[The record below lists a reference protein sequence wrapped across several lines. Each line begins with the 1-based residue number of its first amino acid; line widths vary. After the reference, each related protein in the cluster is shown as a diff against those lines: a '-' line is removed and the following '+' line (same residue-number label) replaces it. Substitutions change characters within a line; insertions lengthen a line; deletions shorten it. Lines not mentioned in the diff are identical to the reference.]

1 MSTSYWPDAY
11 LNKRRHATEAVAML
25 RSGQR
30 IFIGSSCGEPQHL
43 ANTLIGMADRFSD
56 LEIVRL
62 MSISDS
68 PVTRL
73 ANANIYGN
81 FSIRNI
87 YHGSAAAKHLAPSKP
102 YITPIHISAVPGLF
116 LKRQLPLNAAL
127 VQVSP
132 PDDFGWM
139 SLGIS
144 VDIAMAAVQSA
155 DLVIAQVNPKMPR
168 VLGRSFIHVNDVDV
182 VVEKEEPLLTIDDLP
197 EFETAHKIARIVAN
211 LIEDGSTFQLGLG
224 ATPKAIL
231 MALSD
236 KNDLGVHTQFLI
248 DGIMDLV
255 SMGIITNRHKGL
267 NEGKTV
273 ASTAVGTANLYD
285 FIHDNP
291 SIEFYPSDYINN
303 PGVISRH
310 QKMMAVNMV
319 MEMDLTGQ
327 ASVDALPNNYFAGVT
342 SMMDFVRGAALSPNG
357 KSILLIPSTS
367 IDGQSSRIVPAM
379 ESGGVVIPRGDVSYV
394 VSEFGA
400 VNLFGKNL
408 QERATA
414 MISLAHPKFRDELFA
429 RAKELGLM
437 THSRQLGESLRG
449 VYPVGLEETRKYG
462 DQTVT
467 FRPAKPVDD
476 RRIQEHFYNL
486 DKKDVV
492 ARFFHEKTAFL
503 RDDVEAMFETDYI
516 KNLTLLALTGEFGFG
531 NVVGI
536 GAYMIEPK
544 KNIAEVAF
552 SVTRPWQG
560 KGIASVLLLKLAHAA
575 RSNGIKGLAA
585 YTAPDN
591 SGMIKLFK
599 KLPWRVHQSLED
611 GMMILTCH
619 FEERTEDT
627 AEPKTVKQDP
637 IQHS

>member
-1 MSTSYWPDAY
+1 MTTPYWPDAY
-11 LNKRRHATEAVAML
+11 LKKRREASEAIHMI

-43 ANTLIGMADRFSD
+43 ANTLIGMADYFSD

-68 PVTRL
+68 PITRL
-73 ANANIYGN
+73 ANENIYGN

-87 YHGSAAAKHLAPSKP
+87 YHGSATAKHLAPSKP
-102 YITPIHISAVPGLF
+102 YITPINISAVPGLF
-116 LKRQLPLNAAL
+116 LKRQLPLHAAL
-127 VQVSP
+127 VQTSP

-144 VDIAMAAVQSA
+144 VDISMAAVQSA

-197 EFETAHKIARIVAN
+197 EFETAHKIARLVAN

-231 MALSD
+231 MALAG
-236 KNDLGVHTQFLI
+236 KNDLGVHTQFII

-255 SMGIITNRHKGL
+255 SMGVITNRNKGI
-267 NEGKTV
+267 NNGKLV
-273 ASTAVGTANLYD
+273 ASSAVGSTNLYD

-291 SIEFYPSDYINN
+291 SIEFYPSDYVNH
-303 PGVISRH
+303 PGVIAQH
-310 QKMMAVNMV
+310 NKMMSVNMV

-342 SMMDFVRGAALSPNG
+342 SMIDFVRGAAMCPNG

-367 IDGQSSRIVPAM
+367 IDGESTRIVGAM

-429 RAKELGLM
+429 KAKELGLM
-437 THSRQLGESLRG
+437 THSRQLSESLRS
-449 VYPVGLEETRKYG
+449 VYPAGLEEIRRYG

-492 ARFFHEKTAFL
+492 ARFFHEKTSFL
-503 RDDVEAMFETDYI
+503 RDDLEAMFETDYI
-516 KNLTLLALTGEFGFG
+516 KNLTILALTGEFGFG
-531 NVVGI
+531 SVIGI

-552 SVTRPWQG
+552 SVAREWQG

-575 RSNGIKGLAA
+575 KDNGILGLAA

-591 SGMIKLFK
+591 SSMIKLFK
-599 KLPWRVHQSLED
+599 KLPWPVKQSLDD

-619 FEERTEDT
+619 FEET
-627 AEPKTVKQDP
+627 AK
-637 IQHS
+637 

>member
-1 MSTSYWPDAY
+1 MTKHYWPDEYIA
-11 LNKRRHATEAVAML
+11 KRRTAEQAMGMI

-43 ANTLIGMADRFSD
+43 ANTLVQMADHFSD

-68 PVTRL
+68 PITRL
-73 ANANIYGN
+73 ANENIHGN

-87 YHGSAAAKHLAPSKP
+87 YHGSATAKHLASSKP

-116 LKRQLPLNAAL
+116 LKRQLPLHAAL
-127 VQVSP
+127 VQTSP

-144 VDIAMAAVQSA
+144 VDISMAAVQSA

-168 VLGRSFIHVNDVDV
+168 VLGRSFIHVNDVHV
-182 VVEKEEPLLTIDDLP
+182 VVEKEEDLLTIDDLP
-197 EFETAHKIARIVAN
+197 EFETAHKIARMVAN

-236 KNDLGVHTQFLI
+236 KNDLGVHTQFII
-248 DGIMDLV
+248 DGIMDMV
-255 SMGIITNRHKGL
+255 SIGVITNKYKGI
-267 NEGKTV
+267 NNGKLV
-273 ASTAVGTANLYD
+273 ASSAVGSTNLYD

-291 SIEFYPSDYINN
+291 SIEFYPSDYVNH
-303 PGVISRH
+303 PGIIAQH
-310 QKMMAVNMV
+310 NKMMSVNMV

-342 SMMDFVRGAALSPNG
+342 SMIDFVRGAALSPNG

-367 IDGQSSRIVPAM
+367 IDGESSRIVGAM

-414 MISLAHPKFRDELFA
+414 MISLAHPKFRDELFTK
-429 RAKELGLM
+429 AKELGFM

-449 VYPVGLEETRKYG
+449 VYPAGLEEIRRYG

-492 ARFFHEKTAFL
+492 ARFFHEKTCFL
-503 RDDVEAMFETDYI
+503 RDDVEPMCETDYI
-516 KNLTLLALTGEFGFG
+516 KNLTILALTGEFGFG
-531 NVVGI
+531 NVIGI
-536 GAYMIEPK
+536 GAYMIEPR

-552 SVTRPWQG
+552 SVSREWQG

-575 RSNGIKGLAA
+575 KDNGISGLAA
-585 YTAPDN
+585 YTATDN
-591 SGMIKLFK
+591 SSMIKLFK
-599 KLPWRVHQSLED
+599 KLPWPVKQSLDD
-611 GMMILTCH
+611 GMMILTCN
-619 FEERTEDT
+619 FEEAAEDITEIKNPEKKNAT
-627 AEPKTVKQDP
+627 CT
-637 IQHS
+637 

>member
-1 MSTSYWPDAY
+1 MPASYWPDAY
-11 LNKRRHATEAVAML
+11 INKRRDAVEAIRML

-43 ANTLIGMADRFSD
+43 ANTLIQVADHFSD

-68 PVTRL
+68 PITRL
-73 ANANIYGN
+73 AHENYYGN

-87 YHGSAAAKHLAPSKP
+87 YHGSATAKHLAPSKP
-102 YITPIHISAVPGLF
+102 YITPVNISAVPNLF

-144 VDIAMAAVQSA
+144 VDISMAAVQSA

-168 VLGRSFIHVNDVDV
+168 VLGRSFIHVNEVDV
-182 VVEKEEPLLTIDDLP
+182 VVEKEEPLLTIDSLP
-197 EFETAHKIARIVAN
+197 EFETAHKIARLVAN

-231 MALSD
+231 MALSG
-236 KNDLGVHTQFLI
+236 KNDLGVHTQFII

-255 SMGIITNRHKGL
+255 SMGVITNKYKGT
-267 NEGKTV
+267 NNGKLV
-273 ASTAVGTANLYD
+273 ASSAVGSANLYD

-291 SIEFYPSDYINN
+291 SIEFYPSDYVNN
-303 PGVISRH
+303 PGIISQH
-310 QKMMAVNMV
+310 NKMMSVNMV

-342 SMMDFVRGAALSPNG
+342 SMIDFVRGAAMSPNG
-357 KSILLIPSTS
+357 KTILLIPSTS
-367 IDGQSSRIVPAM
+367 IDGASTRIVGAM
-379 ESGGVVIPRGDVSYV
+379 ESGGVVIPRSDVSYV

-429 RAKELGLM
+429 QAKELGFM
-437 THSRQLGESLRG
+437 SQSRQLGESLRS
-449 VYPVGLEETRKYG
+449 VYPAGLEEIRRYG

-492 ARFFHEKTAFL
+492 ARFFHEKTSFL
-503 RDDVEAMFETDYI
+503 RDDVEDMFETDYI
-516 KNLTLLALTGEFGFG
+516 KNLTMLALTGEFGFG
-531 NVVGI
+531 NVIGI

-552 SVTRPWQG
+552 SITHPWQG

-575 RSNGIKGLAA
+575 KDNGISGLAA
-585 YTAPDN
+585 YTVPDN
-591 SGMIKLFK
+591 TSMIKLFK
-599 KLPWRVHQSLED
+599 KLPWRVKQTLEE
-611 GMMILTCH
+611 GMVILTCN
-619 FEERTEDT
+619 FEEAAEDL
-627 AEPKTVKQDP
+627 KGVKNTGKSTCTQY
-637 IQHS
+637 